1 MAALKTENIKF
12 WTDSLHLFC
21 ALECLHVKVSSAS
34 SIFIEDVSLQIMIQH
49 LCDNPN

>member
-21 ALECLHVKVSSAS
+21 AIECLHVKVSSAS
-34 SIFIEDVSLQIMIQH
+34 SILIEDCCHQNHNIAFI
-49 LCDNPN
+49 